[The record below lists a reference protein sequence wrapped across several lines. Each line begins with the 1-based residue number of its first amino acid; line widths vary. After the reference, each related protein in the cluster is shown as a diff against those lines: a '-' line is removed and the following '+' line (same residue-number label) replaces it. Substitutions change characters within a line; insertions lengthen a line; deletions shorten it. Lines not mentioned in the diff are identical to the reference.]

1 MGCGGSKEDDDGKS
15 IPYTMY
21 WTYLPSAD
29 EIFDNIE
36 NILSDLEDIR
46 SGLEDT
52 KEEMLD
58 IADCDKIEG
67 GDLCDAIQG
76 FFWALS
82 ANNEGKIESADLWVR
97 ESEPY
102 FHIVR
107 AWEYPWDVDN
117 FITNFEEYVKTVF
130 EAPEKIVNILKN
142 LGELL
147 INVTDLK
154 DNIVDDCK
162 SAGVSG
168 LNAIRAPIRVG

>member
-1 MGCGGSKEDDDGKS
+1 
-15 IPYTMY
+15 
-21 WTYLPSAD
+21 
-29 EIFDNIE
+29 
-36 NILSDLEDIR
+36 
-46 SGLEDT
+46 
-52 KEEMLD
+52 MLD

-82 ANNEGKIESADLWVR
+82 ANNEGKIETADIWLR
-97 ESEPY
+97 ESDPY

-130 EAPEKIVNILKN
+130 QAPEKVINILKE
-142 LGELL
+142 LGDLL

-154 DNIVDDCK
+154 DTIVDDAK
-162 SAGVSG
+162 NAGLGG
-168 LNAIRAPIRVG
+168 LKVIQAPIRIG